1 MASQK
6 VGGCTQGDYWSTQ
19 PVSHWKGAPFRL
31 NEYMSRNRFEQIS
44 LFTSKY
50 TINERPSYIDRFHEI
65 CQMISTLW
73 NENIRNVFQSSWIAC
88 LDESMS
94 IWFNRWT
101 CPRWIS
107 VPCKKPHPFGNEYH
121 SICCGVTGI
130 MFRVDLVEGKDR
142 PRERP
147 PPPNEHSN
155 LGSTVS
161 LLLCM
166 CKPLLYATSGK
177 VVVLGSGF
185 CVLKG
190 IIKLAEFGV

>member
-44 LFTSKY
+44 LFTLKY

-147 PPPNEHSN
+147 LPQWTFQPRIYCVPS
-155 LGSTVS
+155 S
-161 LLLCM
+161 LHVQTSPLCN
-166 CKPLLYATSGK
+166 KW
-177 VVVLGSGF
+177 
-185 CVLKG
+185 
-190 IIKLAEFGV
+190 